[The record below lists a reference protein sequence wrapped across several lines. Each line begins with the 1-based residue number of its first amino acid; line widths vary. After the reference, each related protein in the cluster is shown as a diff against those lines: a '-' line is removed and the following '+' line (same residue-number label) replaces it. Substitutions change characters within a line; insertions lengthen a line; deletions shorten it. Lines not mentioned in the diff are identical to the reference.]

1 MTSTSGGEAI
11 VSGLV
16 AHGVDTVFGL
26 PGAQIYGL
34 FDAFQQAQ
42 LKVIGARHE
51 QACGYKAYGSVRSTG
66 RPGVFSVVPGP
77 GVLNAGAALL
87 TAFGSNEPVLCL
99 TGQVPTQYLGKG
111 RGHLHEMPDQ
121 LATLRSFVKWA
132 DRIEY
137 PDAAPTLVSR
147 AFQEMLS
154 GRRGPAALE
163 MPWGV
168 FTQRAE
174 TGGANPFDPFPA
186 PQPDPERVRAA
197 AALIT
202 ASRTPMIFVGSGAIH
217 ARDEILELAE
227 LIDAPVVAF
236 RSGRGIVSNAHEL
249 GLTMAAAYRLWPKTD
264 LMIGIGTRME
274 LPASSFRWPFQPDGL
289 KSIRI
294 DIDPAEMRRLT
305 PDAAVISDAQAG
317 TREVLAAVRKIGY
330 KKTGG
335 RRDAIRDASASALQ
349 EIQKVQPQMAYLNIL
364 REVLPHNAI
373 VTDELSQ
380 VGFAS
385 WYGFPIYQP
394 RTFITSG
401 YQGTLGSGF
410 PTALGAK
417 VANPDRPVVAITGDG
432 GFMFG
437 VQELATAVQFNI
449 AVVVLVFNNNAYGNV
464 RRDQRERFDGRVVA
478 SDLVNPDFVK
488 LAESFG
494 VGAARVT
501 SPDQFRPALEKALA
515 DGGPYVIAIEVPTDS
530 EVSPWAFIH
539 PAHLYAACL
548 PLSHCGG
555 VWTRCAASRTGE
567 GSVSAD
573 RDPSSGAL
581 CAPPSPTRGEG
592 TYSATNVTVSA
603 TLAREVR

>member
-1 MTSTSGGEAI
+1 MTVSSGGEAI
-11 VSGLV
+11 VSGLI

-51 QACGYKAYGSVRSTG
+51 QACGYMAYGYARSTG

-87 TAFGSNEPVLCL
+87 TAFGANEPVLCL
-99 TGQVPTQYLGKG
+99 TGQVPVPFLGKG

-121 LATLRSFVKWA
+121 LATLRTFVKWA
-132 DRIEY
+132 ERIEY

-154 GRRGPAALE
+154 GRRGPVALE
-163 MPWGV
+163 MPWDV

-174 TGGANPFDPFPA
+174 TGAAKPLERFPA
-186 PQPDPERVRAA
+186 PLPDPDRVKAA
-197 AALIT
+197 AALI
-202 ASRTPMIFVGSGAIH
+202 ANSKSPMIFVGSGAIH
-217 ARDEILELAE
+217 SGDEILELAE

-274 LPASSFRWPFQPDGL
+274 LPTMTRWPFRPDGL

-294 DIDPAEMRRLT
+294 DIDPSEVRRFT
-305 PDAAVISDAQAG
+305 PDTAVVADARAG
-317 TREVLAAVRKIGY
+317 TNELLKAVRKTGY
-330 KKTGG
+330 KKTSG
-335 RRDAIRDASASALQ
+335 RRTAIREASSAALQ
-349 EIQKVQPQMAYLNIL
+349 EIQQVQPQMAYLNIL
-364 REVLPHNAI
+364 REVLPDNAI

-385 WYGFPIYQP
+385 WYGFPVYEP
-394 RTFITSG
+394 RTFISSG

-449 AVVVLVFNNNAYGNV
+449 GVVTLVFNNNSYGNV

-501 SPDQFRPALEKALA
+501 SPEVFRPALEKALA
-515 DGGPYVIAIEVPTDS
+515 HGGPYLIDVEVPKDS
-530 EVSPWAFIH
+530 ETTPWTFIH
-539 PAHLYAACL
+539 PAK
-548 PLSHCGG
+548 P
-555 VWTRCAASRTGE
+555 
-567 GSVSAD
+567 
-573 RDPSSGAL
+573 
-581 CAPPSPTRGEG
+581 
-592 TYSATNVTVSA
+592 
-603 TLAREVR
+603 

>member
-1 MTSTSGGEAI
+1 MTSMTGGEAI

-16 AHGVDTVFGL
+16 THGIDTVFGL

-34 FDAFQQAQ
+34 FDAFHQAQ

-51 QACGYKAYGSVRSTG
+51 QACGYMAYGYARSSG
-66 RPGVFSVVPGP
+66 KPGVFSVVPGP

-99 TGQVPTQYLGKG
+99 TGQVPTQFLGKG

-121 LATLRSFVKWA
+121 LATLRTFVKWA

-137 PDAAPTLVSR
+137 PDNAPTAVSR

-163 MPWGV
+163 MPWDV
-168 FTQRAE
+168 FTQRVQAS
-174 TGGANPFDPFPA
+174 AAKPFDPFPA
-186 PQPDPERVRAA
+186 PQPDSERIKEAA
-197 AALIT
+197 AVIS
-202 ASRTPMIFVGSGAIH
+202 ASKAPMIFVGSGAID
-217 ARDEILELAE
+217 AQEEILELAE
-227 LIDAPVVAF
+227 MIDAPVVAF

-249 GLTMAAAYRLWPKTD
+249 GLTMAAAYKLWPTTD
-264 LMIGIGTRME
+264 LMIGIGTRLE
-274 LPASSFRWPFQPDGL
+274 LPTMSRWPYRPEGL
-289 KSIRI
+289 KSVRI
-294 DIDPAEMRRLT
+294 DIDPVEMRRT
-305 PDAAVISDAQAG
+305 PPDVAVVADARAATSDLVKAVARAG
-317 TREVLAAVRKIGY
+317 TR
-330 KKTGG
+330 KTAS
-335 RRDAIRDASASALQ
+335 RRAAIREASAAAHA

-364 REVLPHNAI
+364 REVLPQDGI

-417 VANPDRPVVAITGDG
+417 VANPGKPVVAITGDG
-432 GFMFG
+432 GFMFA

-449 AVVVLVFNNNAYGNV
+449 GVVTLVFNNNAYGNV
-464 RRDQRERFDGRVVA
+464 RRDQVQRFEGRVVA

-494 VGAARVT
+494 VAASRVT
-501 SPDQFRPALEKALA
+501 APDHFRSHLEKALA
-515 DGGPYVIAIEVPTDS
+515 HGGPYLIAIEVPRDS
-530 EVSPWAFIH
+530 ETTPWTFIH
-539 PAHLYAACL
+539 PAR
-548 PLSHCGG
+548 P
-555 VWTRCAASRTGE
+555 
-567 GSVSAD
+567 
-573 RDPSSGAL
+573 
-581 CAPPSPTRGEG
+581 
-592 TYSATNVTVSA
+592 
-603 TLAREVR
+603 

>member
-1 MTSTSGGEAI
+1 MTSMTGGEAI
-11 VSGLV
+11 VSGLL

-26 PGAQIYGL
+26 PGAQVYGL
-34 FDAFQQAQ
+34 FDAFHQAQ

-51 QACGYKAYGSVRSTG
+51 QACGYMAYGYARSSG
-66 RPGVFSVVPGP
+66 KVGVFSVVPGP

-99 TGQVPTQYLGKG
+99 TGQVPTQFLGKG

-121 LATLRSFVKWA
+121 LATLRTFVKWA
-132 DRIEY
+132 ERIEY
-137 PDAAPTLVSR
+137 PAAAPTLVSR
-147 AFQEMLS
+147 AFQEMRS

-163 MPWGV
+163 MPWDV

-174 TGGANPFDPFPA
+174 TGLAKVLDPFPA
-186 PQPDPERVRAA
+186 PQPDPERIRDA
-197 AALIT
+197 AALVT
-202 ASRTPMIFVGSGAIH
+202 ASKRPMIFVGSGAID
-217 ARDEILELAE
+217 ARDDILEFAE

-249 GLTMAAAYRLWPKTD
+249 GLTMAAAYRLWPQTD

-274 LPASSFRWPFQPDGL
+274 LPASSFRWPFQPQGL

-305 PDAAVISDAQAG
+305 SDVAIVADAKAG
-317 TREVLAAVRKIGY
+317 TRELRAAVGKAGY
-330 KKTGG
+330 
-335 RRDAIRDASASALQ
+335 RRTSGHRAAIREASEAALR
-349 EIQKVQPQMAYLNIL
+349 EIQAVQPQMAYLNIL
-364 REVLPHNAI
+364 REVLPPNAI

-385 WYGFPIYQP
+385 WYGFPVYQP

-417 VANPDRPVVAITGDG
+417 VAHPDRAVVAITGDG

-437 VQELATAVQFNI
+437 VAELATAVQFNI
-449 AVVVLVFNNNAYGNV
+449 AVVTLVFNNNAYGNV
-464 RRDQRERFDGRVVA
+464 RRDQRTRFDGRVVA

-494 VGAARVT
+494 VAASRVT
-501 SPDQFRPALEKALA
+501 SPDHFRAALEKALA
-515 DGGPYVIAIEVPTDS
+515 HAGPYLVVIEVPKDS
-530 EVSPWAFIH
+530 ETTPWTFIH
-539 PAHLYAACL
+539 PAK
-548 PLSHCGG
+548 P
-555 VWTRCAASRTGE
+555 
-567 GSVSAD
+567 
-573 RDPSSGAL
+573 
-581 CAPPSPTRGEG
+581 
-592 TYSATNVTVSA
+592 
-603 TLAREVR
+603 

>member
-1 MTSTSGGEAI
+1 MTSMTGGEAI

-16 AHGVDTVFGL
+16 AHGIDTVFGL
-26 PGAQIYGL
+26 PGAQVYGL
-34 FDAFQQAQ
+34 FDAFHQAQ

-51 QACGYKAYGSVRSTG
+51 QACGYMAFGYARSSG
-66 RPGVFSVVPGP
+66 KVGVFSVVPGP
-77 GVLNAGAALL
+77 GVLNAGAAML

-99 TGQVPTQYLGKG
+99 TGQVPTLFLGKG

-121 LATLRSFVKWA
+121 LATLRTFVKWA
-132 DRIEY
+132 ERIEY
-137 PDAAPTLVSR
+137 PDVAPTLVSR

-154 GRRGPAALE
+154 GRRGPVALE
-163 MPWGV
+163 MPWDV

-174 TGGANPFDPFPA
+174 TGLAKVFDPFPA
-186 PQPDPERVRAA
+186 PLPDPDRTMQA

-202 ASRTPMIFVGSGAIH
+202 ASKRPMIFVGSGAIDV
-217 ARDEILELAE
+217 REEILELAE
-227 LIDAPVVAF
+227 MIDAPVVAF

-249 GLTMAAAYRLWPKTD
+249 GLTMAAAYKLWPQTD

-274 LPASSFRWPFQPDGL
+274 LPASSFRWPFRPDGL

-305 PDAAVISDAQAG
+305 SDVAVVSDAKAG
-317 TREVLAAVRKIGY
+317 TRELLAAVSTAGYRK
-330 KKTGG
+330 TSG
-335 RRDAIRDASASALQ
+335 RRAAIREASAAALQ

-364 REVLPHNAI
+364 REVLPPNAI

-385 WYGFPIYQP
+385 WYGFPVYEP

-432 GFMFG
+432 GFMFA
-437 VQELATAVQFNI
+437 VAELATAVQFNI
-449 AVVVLVFNNNAYGNV
+449 GVVTLVFNNNAYGNV
-464 RRDQRERFDGRVVA
+464 RRDQRMRFDGRVVA

-494 VGAARVT
+494 VAASRVT
-501 SPDQFRPALEKALA
+501 SPDHFRAALEKALA
-515 DGGPYVIAIEVPTDS
+515 AGAPYLIAIEVPRDS
-530 EVSPWAFIH
+530 ETTPWTFIH
-539 PAHLYAACL
+539 PAK
-548 PLSHCGG
+548 P
-555 VWTRCAASRTGE
+555 
-567 GSVSAD
+567 
-573 RDPSSGAL
+573 
-581 CAPPSPTRGEG
+581 
-592 TYSATNVTVSA
+592 
-603 TLAREVR
+603 

>member
-1 MTSTSGGEAI
+1 MTSMTGGEAT

-16 AHGVDTVFGL
+16 AHGIDTVFGL

-34 FDAFQQAQ
+34 FDAFHQAQ

-51 QACGYKAYGSVRSTG
+51 QACGYMAYGYARSSG
-66 RPGVFSVVPGP
+66 KVGVFSVVPGP

-99 TGQVPTQYLGKG
+99 TGQVPMAFLGKG

-121 LATLRSFVKWA
+121 LATLKTFVKWA
-132 DRIEY
+132 DRVEY
-137 PDAAPTLVSR
+137 PAGAPTAVSR

-163 MPWGV
+163 MPWDV

-174 TGGANPFDPFPA
+174 TGAAKMFDPFPA
-186 PQPDPERVRAA
+186 PEPDADLIKNAA
-197 AALIT
+197 ELVAA
-202 ASRTPMIFVGSGAIH
+202 SKTPMIFVGSWAIH

-236 RSGRGIVSNAHEL
+236 RSGRGIVSNTHEL
-249 GLTMAAAYRLWPKTD
+249 GLTMAAAYRLWPHTD
-264 LMIGIGTRME
+264 LMIGIGTRLE
-274 LPASSFRWPFQPDGL
+274 LPTMTRWPYRPDGL
-289 KSIRI
+289 KCVRI
-294 DIDPAEMRRLT
+294 DIDPAEMRRYP

-317 TREVLAAVRKIGY
+317 ATELLAAVRKRGY
-330 KKTGG
+330 KKSSG
-335 RRDAIRDASASALQ
+335 RRAAIREASAAALKQIQ
-349 EIQKVQPQMAYLNIL
+349 EIQPQMAYLNIL
-364 REVLPHNAI
+364 REVLPANAI

-385 WYGFPIYQP
+385 WYGFPIYEP

-417 VANPDRPVVAITGDG
+417 VAHPDRTVVAITGDG
-432 GFMFG
+432 GFMFA

-449 AVVVLVFNNNAYGNV
+449 AVIVLVFNNNAYGNV
-464 RRDQRERFDGRVVA
+464 RRDQREHFDGRVVA
-478 SDLVNPDFVK
+478 ADLVNPDFVK

-494 VGAARVT
+494 LSAVRVT
-501 SPDQFRPALEKALA
+501 SPEGFRPALERALA
-515 DGGPYVIAIEVPTDS
+515 DGGPYLIDVEVPRDS

-539 PAHLYAACL
+539 PAK
-548 PLSHCGG
+548 P
-555 VWTRCAASRTGE
+555 
-567 GSVSAD
+567 
-573 RDPSSGAL
+573 
-581 CAPPSPTRGEG
+581 
-592 TYSATNVTVSA
+592 
-603 TLAREVR
+603 

>member
-1 MTSTSGGEAI
+1 MSSKWRPKTSACCATAWSTKPRDPLCKRLDNAMTVCTGGEAI

-51 QACGYKAYGSVRSTG
+51 QACGYMAYGYARSTG
-66 RPGVFSVVPGP
+66 RPGVF
-77 GVLNAGAALL
+77 NAGAALL
-87 TAFGSNEPVLCL
+87 TAFGANEPVLCL
-99 TGQVPTQYLGKG
+99 TGQVPTQFLGKG

-137 PDAAPTLVSR
+137 PDAAPALEWR

-154 GRRGPAALE
+154 GRRGPVALE
-163 MPWGV
+163 MPWDV

-174 TGGANPFDPFPA
+174 VGLSKPFDLFPP
-186 PQPDPERVRAA
+186 PQPDPDHVKSA
-197 AALIT
+197 AALIA
-202 ASRTPMIFVGSGAIH
+202 ASKTPMIFVGSGAIH
-217 ARDEILELAE
+217 AREEILELAE

-249 GLTMAAAYRLWPKTD
+249 GLTMAAAYKLWPKTD
-264 LMIGIGTRME
+264 LMIGIGTRLE
-274 LPASSFRWPFQPDGL
+274 LPTMSRWPFQPAGL
-289 KSIRI
+289 KSLRI
-294 DIDPAEMRRLT
+294 DIDSVEMRRFT
-305 PDAAVISDAQAG
+305 PDTAVIADSRAGTSDLVAAVKKAG
-317 TREVLAAVRKIGY
+317 YSRTS
-330 KKTGG
+330 G
-335 RRDAIRDASASALQ
+335 RRAVIREATAAAHQ

-364 REVLPHNAI
+364 REVLPANAI

-385 WYGFPIYQP
+385 WYGFPIYEP

-432 GFMFG
+432 GFMFA
-437 VQELATAVQFNI
+437 VQELSTAVQFKI
-449 AVVVLVFNNNAYGNV
+449 GVVTLIFNNNAYGNV

-501 SPDQFRPALEKALA
+501 SPDHFRPALEKALA
-515 DGGPYVIAIEVPTDS
+515 NGGPYVISVEVPTDS

-539 PAHLYAACL
+539 PAK
-548 PLSHCGG
+548 
-555 VWTRCAASRTGE
+555 
-567 GSVSAD
+567 
-573 RDPSSGAL
+573 
-581 CAPPSPTRGEG
+581 
-592 TYSATNVTVSA
+592 NI
-603 TLAREVR
+603 

>member
-1 MTSTSGGEAI
+1 MTFSSGGEAI

-34 FDAFQQAQ
+34 FDAFRQAQ

-51 QACGYKAYGSVRSTG
+51 QACGYMAFGYARSTG
-66 RPGVFSVVPGP
+66 RVGVFSVVPGP

-99 TGQVPTQYLGKG
+99 TGQVPTQFLGKG

-121 LATLRSFVKWA
+121 LATLRTFVKWA
-132 DRIEY
+132 ERIEY
-137 PDAAPTLVSR
+137 PDLAPLAVSR

-154 GRRGPAALE
+154 GRRGPASLE
-163 MPWGV
+163 MPWDV
-168 FTQRAE
+168 FTERAQV
-174 TGGANPFDPFPA
+174 GPAKVLDLFPA
-186 PQPDPERVRAA
+186 PQPDPDRIKSA
-197 AALIT
+197 AALIA

-217 ARDEILELAE
+217 ARGEILELAE

-264 LMIGIGTRME
+264 LMIGIGTRLE
-274 LPASSFRWPFQPDGL
+274 LPTMSRWPYRPEGL

-294 DIDPAEMRRLT
+294 DIDPSEMRRYT
-305 PDAAVISDAQAG
+305 PHAAVISDAKAG
-317 TREVLAAVRKIGY
+317 TAALVAEVRKRAY
-330 KKTGG
+330 SKNAG
-335 RRDAIRDASASALQ
+335 RRAIIREASAAALK
-349 EIQKVQPQMAYLNIL
+349 EIQQVQPQMAYLNIL
-364 REVLPHNAI
+364 REVLPPNAI

-385 WYGFPIYQP
+385 WYGFPIYEP

-417 VANPDRPVVAITGDG
+417 VAHPDRPVVAITGDG

-449 AVVVLVFNNNAYGNV
+449 GVIVLVFNNNSYGNV

-478 SDLVNPDFVK
+478 ADLVNPDFVK

-501 SPDQFRPALEKALA
+501 SPDAFRPALEKALGSGA
-515 DGGPYVIAIEVPTDS
+515 PYLIEIEVVRDS
-530 EVSPWAFIH
+530 EASPWPFIH
-539 PAHLYAACL
+539 PAK
-548 PLSHCGG
+548 P
-555 VWTRCAASRTGE
+555 
-567 GSVSAD
+567 
-573 RDPSSGAL
+573 
-581 CAPPSPTRGEG
+581 
-592 TYSATNVTVSA
+592 
-603 TLAREVR
+603 

>member
-1 MTSTSGGEAI
+1 MMTGGEAI

-16 AHGVDTVFGL
+16 AHGVNTVFGL

-51 QACGYKAYGSVRSTG
+51 QACGYMAYGYARSSG
-66 RPGVFSVVPGP
+66 KVGVFSVVPGP

-99 TGQVPTQYLGKG
+99 TGQVPTQFLGKG

-121 LATLRSFVKWA
+121 LATLRTFVKWA

-137 PDAAPTLVSR
+137 PDNAPAAVSR

-163 MPWGV
+163 MPWDV
-168 FTQRAE
+168 FTQRVA
-174 TGGANPFDPFPA
+174 TAVAKPFDLFPT
-186 PQPDPERVRAA
+186 PQVDSERIKEA
-197 AALIT
+197 AALI
-202 ASRTPMIFVGSGAIH
+202 AVSSAPMIFVGSGAIE

-227 LIDAPVVAF
+227 MIDAPVVAF

-249 GLTMAAAYRLWPKTD
+249 GLTMAAAYKLWPTTD
-264 LMIGIGTRME
+264 LMIGIGTRLE
-274 LPASSFRWPFQPDGL
+274 LPTMSRWPYRPERL
-289 KSIRI
+289 KLVRI
-294 DIDPAEMRRLT
+294 DIDPVEMRRVP
-305 PDAAVISDAQAG
+305 PDVAVVAGAKAATSDLVKAVARAG
-317 TREVLAAVRKIGY
+317 TR
-330 KKTGG
+330 KTAG
-335 RRDAIRDASASALQ
+335 RRAAIREASTAALA
-349 EIQKVQPQMAYLNIL
+349 EIQTVQPQMAYLNIL
-364 REVLPHNAI
+364 REVLPEDGI

-401 YQGTLGSGF
+401 YQGTLGAGF

-417 VANPDRPVVAITGDG
+417 VANPEKPVVAITGDG
-432 GFMFG
+432 GFMFA

-449 AVVVLVFNNNAYGNV
+449 GVVTLVFNNSAYGNV
-464 RRDQRERFDGRVVA
+464 RRDQIQRFDGRVVA

-494 VGAARVT
+494 VAAARVAA
-501 SPDQFRPALEKALA
+501 PDHFRPALEKALA
-515 DGGPYVIAIEVPTDS
+515 HGGPYLIAIEVPKDS
-530 EVSPWAFIH
+530 ETTPWTFIH
-539 PAHLYAACL
+539 PEK
-548 PLSHCGG
+548 P
-555 VWTRCAASRTGE
+555 
-567 GSVSAD
+567 
-573 RDPSSGAL
+573 
-581 CAPPSPTRGEG
+581 
-592 TYSATNVTVSA
+592 
-603 TLAREVR
+603 

>member
-1 MTSTSGGEAI
+1 MTSSSGGEAI

-34 FDAFQQAQ
+34 FDGFHQAQ

-51 QACGYKAYGSVRSTG
+51 QACGYMAFGYARSSG

-77 GVLNAGAALL
+77 GVLNASAALL
-87 TAFGSNEPVLCL
+87 TALGCNEPVLCL
-99 TGQVPTQYLGKG
+99 TGQVPTQFLGKG

-121 LATLRSFVKWA
+121 LATLRTFVKWA

-137 PDAAPTLVSR
+137 PDNAPALVSR

-154 GRRGPAALE
+154 GRRGPVALE
-163 MPWGV
+163 MPWDV

-174 TGGANPFDPFPA
+174 VGAARPFDPFPA
-186 PQPDPERVRAA
+186 PQPDPDRIKAA
-197 AALIT
+197 AALI
-202 ASRTPMIFVGSGAIH
+202 AGSKTPMIFVGSGAIE
-217 ARDEILELAE
+217 AREEILELAE
-227 LIDAPVVAF
+227 MIDAPVVAF

-249 GLTMAAAYRLWPKTD
+249 GLTMAAAYRLWPQTD

-274 LPASSFRWPFQPDGL
+274 LPASSFRWPFQPRGL

-294 DIDPAEMRRLT
+294 DIDPSEMRRLT
-305 PDAAVISDAQAG
+305 PDAAVVADAQAG
-317 TREVLAAVRKIGY
+317 TRALLAAVSKAGY
-330 KKTGG
+330 SRTSG
-335 RRDAIRDASASALQ
+335 RRATIRDASAAALQ

-364 REVLPHNAI
+364 REVLPANAI

-385 WYGFPIYQP
+385 WYGFPIYEP

-437 VQELATAVQFNI
+437 VQELATAVQYKI
-449 AVVVLVFNNNAYGNV
+449 GVVTLVFNNNAYGNV

-501 SPDQFRPALEKALA
+501 SPVHFRPALEKALA
-515 DGGPYVIAIEVPTDS
+515 HGGPYLIDIEVPTDS

-539 PAHLYAACL
+539 P
-548 PLSHCGG
+548 PK
-555 VWTRCAASRTGE
+555 
-567 GSVSAD
+567 
-573 RDPSSGAL
+573 P
-581 CAPPSPTRGEG
+581 
-592 TYSATNVTVSA
+592 
-603 TLAREVR
+603 

>member
-1 MTSTSGGEAI
+1 MTTMTGGEAI

-26 PGAQIYGL
+26 PGAQVYGL
-34 FDAFQQAQ
+34 FDAFHQAQ

-51 QACGYKAYGSVRSTG
+51 QACGYMAFGYARASGK
-66 RPGVFSVVPGP
+66 PGVFSVVPGP

-87 TAFGSNEPVLCL
+87 TAFGCNEPVLCL
-99 TGQVPTQYLGKG
+99 TGQVPTDYLGKG

-163 MPWGV
+163 MPWDV
-168 FTQRAE
+168 FTQAADIGPATRF
-174 TGGANPFDPFPA
+174 TPFPA
-186 PQPDPERVRAA
+186 PLPDPDRIKKA
-197 AALIT
+197 AALV
-202 ASRTPMIFVGSGAIH
+202 AGAKAPMIFVGGGAIA
-217 ARDEILELAE
+217 AREDILELAE
-227 LIDAPVVAF
+227 MIDAPVVAF

-249 GLTMAAAYRLWPKTD
+249 GLTMAAAYKLWPQTD
-264 LMIGIGTRME
+264 LMIGIGSRME
-274 LPASSFRWPFQPDGL
+274 LPTTFRWPFRPLGL
-289 KSIRI
+289 TSIRI
-294 DIDPAEMRRLT
+294 DIDPAEMRRLSVDVGVVA
-305 PDAAVISDAQAG
+305 DAKAG
-317 TREVLAAVRKIGY
+317 TAALVADVSKAGYRKSADRRTIIRE
-330 KKTGG
+330 
-335 RRDAIRDASASALQ
+335 ASAASLA
-349 EIQKVQPQMAYLNIL
+349 EIQQVQPQMAYLNIL
-364 REVLPHNAI
+364 REVLPDNAI

-385 WYGFPIYQP
+385 WYGFPVYQP

-417 VANPDRPVVAITGDG
+417 VAHPDRPVVAITGDG

-437 VQELATAVQFNI
+437 VQELATAVQYNI
-449 AVVVLVFNNNAYGNV
+449 GVVTLVFNNNAYGNV

-494 VGAARVT
+494 VAASRVAA
-501 SPDQFRPALEKALA
+501 PDQFRAALDKALA
-515 DGGPYVIAIEVPTDS
+515 HGGPYLIDIEVPRDS
-530 EVSPWAFIH
+530 EVTPWTFIH
-539 PAHLYAACL
+539 PAK
-548 PLSHCGG
+548 P
-555 VWTRCAASRTGE
+555 
-567 GSVSAD
+567 
-573 RDPSSGAL
+573 
-581 CAPPSPTRGEG
+581 
-592 TYSATNVTVSA
+592 
-603 TLAREVR
+603 

>member
-1 MTSTSGGEAI
+1 MTLAMTLSSGGEAI

-34 FDAFQQAQ
+34 FDAFHQAQ

-51 QACGYKAYGSVRSTG
+51 QACGYMAYGYARSTG

-99 TGQVPTQYLGKG
+99 TGQVPTQFLGKG

-121 LATLRSFVKWA
+121 LATLRTFVKWA

-137 PDAAPTLVSR
+137 PDAAPALVSR

-154 GRRGPAALE
+154 GRRGPVALE
-163 MPWGV
+163 MPWDV

-174 TGGANPFDPFPA
+174 TVPSKPFDLFPA
-186 PQPDPERVRAA
+186 PLPDTERVKAA
-197 AALIT
+197 AGLI
-202 ASRTPMIFVGSGAIH
+202 ADSKTPMIFVGSGAIH

-249 GLTMAAAYRLWPKTD
+249 GLTMAAAYKLWPQTD

-274 LPASSFRWPFQPDGL
+274 LPTMFRWPFQPDGL
-289 KSIRI
+289 KSVRI
-294 DIDPAEMRRLT
+294 DIDPSEMRRYT
-305 PDAAVISDAQAG
+305 PDAAVISDAKAG
-317 TREVLAAVRKIGY
+317 TSELLAAVRKNGY
-330 KKTGG
+330 TKTRG
-335 RRDAIRDASASALQ
+335 RRAAIRDASAAALK
-349 EIQKVQPQMAYLNIL
+349 EIQQVQPQMAYLNIL
-364 REVLPHNAI
+364 RAVLPHDAI

-385 WYGFPIYQP
+385 WYGFPVYEP

-417 VANPDRPVVAITGDG
+417 VAHPDRPVVAITGDG

-449 AVVVLVFNNNAYGNV
+449 GVVVLVFNNNAYGNV
-464 RRDQRERFDGRVVA
+464 RRDQREHFDGRLVG

-494 VGAARVT
+494 VAAARVT
-501 SPDQFRPALEKALA
+501 SSEGFRPVLEKALA
-515 DGGPYVIAIEVPTDS
+515 HSGPYLIDIEVPKDS
-530 EVSPWAFIH
+530 ETTPWTFIH
-539 PAHLYAACL
+539 PAK
-548 PLSHCGG
+548 P
-555 VWTRCAASRTGE
+555 
-567 GSVSAD
+567 
-573 RDPSSGAL
+573 
-581 CAPPSPTRGEG
+581 
-592 TYSATNVTVSA
+592 
-603 TLAREVR
+603 